1 VTDTLE
7 IDPAVAD
14 AATDYFG
21 FKPSGESIIGDARY
35 EIRHLKGPYDL
46 IIHDCFTGGSE
57 PSHLLTVET
66 LAQLRGML
74 SDTGILALNFVAFY
88 DGGHN
93 ASLTSVSKTIEQV
106 FANQAFFISEP
117 GENFNDFIFLAT
129 NHPLDLA
136 SKALQKEQVDW
147 LKKRN
152 VSLDNSKGMILT
164 DNFNPLEHLQTAKAE
179 HYRHVMVDAFG
190 AELLV
195 R

>member
-1 VTDTLE
+1 
-7 IDPAVAD
+7 
-14 AATDYFG
+14 
-21 FKPSGESIIGDARY
+21 
-35 EIRHLKGPYDL
+35 
-46 IIHDCFTGGSE
+46 
-57 PSHLLTVET
+57 
-66 LAQLRGML
+66 LA
-74 SDTGILALNFVAFY
+74 
-88 DGGHN
+88 
-93 ASLTSVSKTIEQV
+93 SVSKTIEQV

-147 LKKRN
+147 LKTRN